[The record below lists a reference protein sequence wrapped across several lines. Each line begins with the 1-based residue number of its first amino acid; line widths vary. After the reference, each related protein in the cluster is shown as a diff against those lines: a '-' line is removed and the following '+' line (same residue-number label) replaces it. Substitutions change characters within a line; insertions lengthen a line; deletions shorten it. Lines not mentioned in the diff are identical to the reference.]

1 MKIISPGRQTTVG
14 CIDHLTL
21 SSGDVQDNLKVYVN
35 ELSFRDM
42 HRFVS
47 LLFLLYYPGGLATS
61 RPAPSF
67 LMTVKPSPSRALLR
81 SGQYCN
87 E

>member
-47 LLFLLYYPGGLATS
+47 LLFLLHYAGGLATS
-61 RPAPSF
+61 RPAHSCARGN
-67 LMTVKPSPSRALLR
+67 TVTNDLLR
-81 SGQYCN
+81 RAVIAS
-87 E
+87 